1 MQLMEIRK
9 GFVSAQCIESAWL
22 SFQLEVQLARGSSV
36 PPHPKVVDR
45 LVQAASV
52 SHDINRKLNG
62 AR

>member
-9 GFVSAQCIESAWL
+9 GFVSAQCIEWAWL
-22 SFQLEVQLARGSSV
+22 SFQIEVQLARGTSAAPS
-36 PPHPKVVDR
+36 PKVVDR

-52 SHDINRKLNG
+52 SHDIHRRLNG